1 MKFFTTFLR
10 SGCTL
15 FSFVLK
21 WWICYSAFC
30 FFVTFFILFSDSYL
44 NKPDHSTERVY
55 RGKFR
60 NHPHSLSPYWLTG
73 WDGFSQKVPLV
84 DGLGWCSAK
93 VSPLVDVLG
102 WVQPR
107 CPIGWRA
114 VIASL
119 AMFPE
124 FVTFLLSVPIGW
136 RAVRASLALFPL
148 VVTML
153 QVSYWLTGF
162 DKQPSPVPIGCF
174 YFAKCYDWL
183 TGWDDP
189 NRIVTAEPWVPDP
202 GSVFHLQKS
211 EQFR

>member
-1 MKFFTTFLR
+1 MKFFTKFLR

-93 VSPLVDVLG
+93 VSPLVDGLG

-114 VIASL
+114 VIDSQ
-119 AMFPE
+119 PGH
-124 FVTFLLSVPIGW
+124 VPIGCYI
-136 RAVRASLALFPL
+136 FTKCP
-148 VVTML
+148 
-153 QVSYWLTGF
+153 YWLTGCES
-162 DKQPSPVPIGCF
+162 QPSPVPIGC
-174 YFAKCYDWL
+174 YNVASVLLVDWL
-183 TGWDDP
+183 W
-189 NRIVTAEPWVPDP
+189 
-202 GSVFHLQKS
+202 
-211 EQFR
+211 

>member
-1 MKFFTTFLR
+1 MKFFTKFLR

-73 WDGFSQKVPLV
+73 WDGLSQKVPI
-84 DGLGWCSAK
+84 GWRVGMGSAK
-93 VSPLVDVLG
+93 VSHWL
-102 WVQPR
+102 
-107 CPIGWRA
+107 
-114 VIASL
+114 
-119 AMFPE
+119 
-124 FVTFLLSVPIGW
+124 TVPIGW

>member
-1 MKFFTTFLR
+1 MWVFDVRSLFKKLVFEKSLKSPPCTPVFAFLSHFSSCFQTPTWINRTIPR
-10 SGCTL
+10 SESIGENLGITL
-15 FSFVLK
+15 TPSVPIG
-21 WWICYSAFC
+21 WRVGMGSAKK
-30 FFVTFFILFSDSYL
+30 S
-44 NKPDHSTERVY
+44 
-55 RGKFR
+55 
-60 NHPHSLSPYWLTG
+60 
-73 WDGFSQKVPLV
+73 PLV
-84 DGLGWCSAK
+84 DG
-93 VSPLVDVLG
+93 LG